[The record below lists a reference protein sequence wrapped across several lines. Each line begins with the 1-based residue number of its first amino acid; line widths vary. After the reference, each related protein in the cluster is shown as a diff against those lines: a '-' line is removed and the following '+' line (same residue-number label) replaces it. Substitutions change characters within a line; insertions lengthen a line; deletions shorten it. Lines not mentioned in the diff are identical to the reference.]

1 MGKGYKSWSGEV
13 RPAPAAIGFAEA
25 QRQGNRIRRAYQ
37 SSKRFSREPD
47 VRDSE
52 VSYEWPQVVVARKMD
67 HAHKDS
73 KGWREYLTK
82 LRVQNQY
89 IGRALAQSEIMC
101 VYFSPEEMNTM
112 LKDKYPKLTK
122 HPSDKLRRKQVRE
135 DIDYLNRAVT
145 GLKGQHADTIAARH
159 FREDGNLDEE
169 FALPVDKYDIADR
182 NRAATQDELWTPSTF
197 KLGSPR
203 GVGGYAIGLALEDDN
218 GIFRQERA
226 ELAEFMAS
234 ALHYN
239 TSLLSDASP
248 VIATYDTTPR
258 PVAGLNFTSPIQ
270 PISVRLKEPHA
281 YMDDRRA

>member
-1 MGKGYKSWSGEV
+1 MGKGYKGGSGET
-13 RPAPAAIGFAEA
+13 RPAPASIGFADA
-25 QRQGNRIRRAYQ
+25 LRQGNRSRRSYQ

-52 VSYEWPQVVVARKMD
+52 AAYEWPRVVVARKMD

-82 LRVQNQY
+82 QRVQNQY

-101 VYFSPEEMNTM
+101 VYFTPEEMNSM

-122 HPSDKLRRKQVRE
+122 HPSDKLRRKQARE
-135 DIDYLNRAVT
+135 DVDYLNRVVT
-145 GLKGQHADTIAARH
+145 DLKVRNADTVAARH
-159 FREDGNLDEE
+159 FHEDGNLDDY
-169 FALPVDKYDIADR
+169 FALPENKYDVDDR
-182 NRAATQDELWTPSTF
+182 NVAAAQDELWAPSSF
-197 KLGSPR
+197 RLGSPR
-203 GVGGYAIGLALEDDN
+203 GVGGYAIGLALEDAN

-234 ALHYN
+234 SLHYN
-239 TSLLSDASP
+239 TSLLSDAAP

-258 PVAGLNFTSPIQ
+258 PVAGLRFASPIQ
-270 PISVRLKEPHA
+270 PLSVRLKEPHA